1 MNMLFALIRKVIAVV
16 LFLIGL
22 FFFYV
27 GFSTAKDPITMAIF
41 IITGLI
47 PVALGFFI
55 WPKKKKA
62 VADPVQPSV
71 KEPEIIEETTKK
83 TVVTSPIEQPAKE
96 YRFYVAGISYRE
108 KDIIDNILIED
119 DIYNMSKSELEEL
132 GYEDED
138 VIYKYEIATES
149 AQLIPEPNNEY
160 DPNAIKVVVDS
171 IHVGYVPRDETD
183 AVSKVLEKDV
193 ISITCKFANGPS
205 KVIHEDFEDYAYTE
219 KTTMTIE
226 KIDHNISGL
235 VTIKYK

>member
-1 MNMLFALIRKVIAVV
+1 MDKFISLIRKVIAVM
-16 LFLIGL
+16 LFLIGI

-27 GFSTAKDPITMAIF
+27 GFSTAKDAISMVIY
-41 IITGLI
+41 IIMGLI
-47 PVALGFFI
+47 PAVIGFFI

-71 KEPEIIEETTKK
+71 KEPEIIEETTKE
-83 TVVTSPIEQPAKE
+83 TVVTNPIEQPAKE
-96 YRFYVAGISYRE
+96 YRFRVAGISYRE
-108 KDIIDNILIED
+108 KDVIDNILIEN
-119 DIYNMSKSELEEL
+119 DIYNMSKRELEEL

-149 AQLIPEPNNEY
+149 AQLIPEPDNEY
-160 DPNAIKVVVDS
+160 DPNAIKVIVDG
-171 IHVGYVPRDETD
+171 IHVGYVPKDETD

-193 ISITCKFANGPS
+193 ISITCRFAYGPA

-226 KIDHNISGL
+226 KIDQNISGL
-235 VTIKYK
+235 VTLKYA